1 MEKGRGGKGEE
12 SGGEEDGREGEEGR
26 KVEKKTLHQFLPTP
40 RPVYTLNYKVRGV
53 WVW

>member
-26 KVEKKTLHQFLPTP
+26 KVEKKPSINSCL
-40 RPVYTLNYKVRGV
+40 RPGLYIL
-53 WVW
+53 